1 HRAEGALDRRAGAG
15 GGGPHL
21 QPRARDQPP
30 HRSRAR
36 PSSRRRRPSRMR
48 PCWIAIVLAIGC
60 RVDASSSTPP
70 RASAVAR
77 SPVPLGAPTRLVG
90 QTLDEIVP
98 LRGGGGLPLRDLQG
112 QVVLLELGTTAEPT
126 WAQAQARWRALA
138 EAHGGALRVVSVVHD
153 PDLLAAGVV
162 WDRDPLPFIH
172 GWDPQGALALR
183 LGVTHL
189 PTRVILDRTGKV
201 VALLEGADRDADVEA
216 A

>member
-1 HRAEGALDRRAGAG
+1 
-15 GGGPHL
+15 
-21 QPRARDQPP
+21 
-30 HRSRAR
+30 
-36 PSSRRRRPSRMR
+36 MR

-77 SPVPLGAPTRLVG
+77 SPVPLGAPTTLVG
-90 QTLDEIVP
+90 QALDEIVP

-126 WAQAQARWRALA
+126 WAQAQARWRVLA
-138 EAHGGALRVVSVVHD
+138 EAYGGALRVVSVVHD

-216 A
+216 AVRASLDASQGAPAGRPPEAVTRSSAGERAAN